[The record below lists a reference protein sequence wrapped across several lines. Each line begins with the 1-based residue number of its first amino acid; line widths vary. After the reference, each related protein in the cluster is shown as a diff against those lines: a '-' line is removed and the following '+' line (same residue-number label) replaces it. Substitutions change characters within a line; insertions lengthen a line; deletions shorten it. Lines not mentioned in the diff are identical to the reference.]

1 MRGTGVELACPTF
14 FLEWLLFPFVRS
26 TIVEKGIIDLPYG
39 KGRHAPIAAEDQARV
54 IATCFGI
61 RSERKL
67 CEEVK
72 LHLAYRWFCRLDLND
87 AIPHHSTSSENRL
100 NRFRESDLS
109 LCHDAVMFLPR

>member
-54 IATCFGI
+54 IATASAFAPRGSCA
-61 RSERKL
+61 RK
-67 CEEVK
+67 
-72 LHLAYRWFCRLDLND
+72 
-87 AIPHHSTSSENRL
+87 
-100 NRFRESDLS
+100 
-109 LCHDAVMFLPR
+109 